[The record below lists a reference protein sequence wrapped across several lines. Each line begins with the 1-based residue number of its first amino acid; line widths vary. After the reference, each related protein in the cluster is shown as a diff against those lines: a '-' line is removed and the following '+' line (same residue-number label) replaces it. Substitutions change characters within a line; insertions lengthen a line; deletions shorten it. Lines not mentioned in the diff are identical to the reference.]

1 MRRGSAALLV
11 TGLFVAG
18 LLTGC
23 APATDDGGPDLP
35 KIGEAKIDVDTPTL
49 RQLKSQAG
57 IENCAPGKASN
68 DLPAI
73 TLPCFGGGPDVA
85 LNTLQGPL
93 VVSTWASWCGPCQR
107 ELPYYQKLAT
117 AYAGRVSVIGIDY
130 TDPQTEGAMDLLV
143 ETGATFPQLADPQ
156 SALAAKSPFPRMN
169 NLPVLLLVDGGGKVA
184 HVELGQITSYDELA
198 DLVEE
203 HLGVTA

>member
-1 MRRGSAALLV
+1 MSRVSAALIV
-11 TGLFVAG
+11 TGLIVTG
-18 LLTGC
+18 LLAGC
-23 APATDDGGPDLP
+23 APATDDDGPDLP

-49 RQLKSQAG
+49 RQLKRQAG
-57 IENCAPGKASN
+57 IEDCEPGKASN

-73 TLPCFGGGPDVA
+73 TLPCFGGGPEVA

-107 ELPYYQKLAT
+107 ELPYYQQLAT

>member
-1 MRRGSAALLV
+1 MRRVSAALLV
-11 TGLFVAG
+11 TGLAVTG
-18 LLTGC
+18 LLGGC
-23 APATDDGGPDLP
+23 APATDDDGPDLP

-57 IENCAPGKASN
+57 IEDCAPGKASN

-130 TDPQTEGAMDLLV
+130 TDPQTEGAMDLLAD
-143 ETGATFPQLADPQ
+143 TGATFPQLADPQ
-156 SALAAKSPFPRMN
+156 SALAAKPPFPRMN

-184 HVELGQITSYDELA
+184 HVQLGQITSYDELKS
-198 DLVEE
+198 LVEE

>member
-1 MRRGSAALLV
+1 M
-11 TGLFVAG
+11 
-18 LLTGC
+18 
-23 APATDDGGPDLP
+23 
-35 KIGEAKIDVDTPTL
+35 
-49 RQLKSQAG
+49 
-57 IENCAPGKASN
+57 
-68 DLPAI
+68 
-73 TLPCFGGGPDVA
+73 A
-85 LNTLQGPL
+85 LNTLPGPL

-107 ELPYYQKLAT
+107 ELPYYQQLAT

-130 TDPQTEGAMDLLV
+130 TDPQTEGAMDLLAD
-143 ETGATFPQLADPQ
+143 TGATFPQLADPQ

-184 HVELGQITSYDELA
+184 HVELGQITSYDELE